1 MRSLGYHVAVH
12 KYAAFLLSSGLAG
25 VAGVLYTYLNR
36 FVSPPTA
43 AFHLSAEVSLMTI
56 VGGSGTILGPFLG
69 SIVILII
76 RNYVSAYLVQWAT
89 VMGVVFILT
98 VLYAPKGLMGL
109 IGRRPSPGIPPPST
123 GVPKK

>member
-1 MRSLGYHVAVH
+1 MWPPKYTPLLSGGLMGGVVLCLLESL
-12 KYAAFLLSSGLAG
+12 FLLYGRVPPLG
-25 VAGVLYTYLNR
+25 RG
-36 FVSPPTA
+36 FVDGDRRR
-43 AFHLSAEVSLMTI
+43 V
-56 VGGSGTILGPFLG
+56 GTILGPFLG

-76 RNYVSAYLVQWAT
+76 RNYVSAHIMQWAT

-109 IGRRPSPGIPPPST
+109 IGRRPSPGIPPPAT